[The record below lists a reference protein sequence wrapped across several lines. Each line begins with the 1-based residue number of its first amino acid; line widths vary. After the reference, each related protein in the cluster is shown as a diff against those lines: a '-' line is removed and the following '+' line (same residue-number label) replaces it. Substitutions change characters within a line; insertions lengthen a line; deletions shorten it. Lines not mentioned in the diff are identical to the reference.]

1 MPLSDRV
8 PPDRILLEGIEVEAL
23 IGVHEWERRAKRPL
37 SVDLELVCDLADAVA
52 TDRLDATVDYFELT
66 RRVKELCAA
75 SSFRL
80 IEALAGEIARTCLA
94 SPRVRGVTVTVR
106 KPGAVDG
113 VGGVAVVLE
122 RSR

>member
-1 MPLSDRV
+1 VLPS
-8 PPDRILLEGIEVEAL
+8 DRILLEAIEVEAL
-23 IGVHEWERRAKRPL
+23 IGVHEWERHGKRPL
-37 SVDLELVCDLADAVA
+37 SVDLELACDLADAAA
-52 TDRLDATVDYFELT
+52 TDRLETTVDYFELT
-66 RRVKELCAA
+66 RLVKDACAA

-80 IEALAGEIARTCLA
+80 VEALAGEIARICLA
-94 SPRVRGVTVTVR
+94 QPRVAAVKVTVR